1 MRPALLALLLTVP
14 VAVASVATAP
24 VASAQTAHDPPQRVA
39 YRHGAALVASGQ
51 PDAAY
56 ASFADA
62 ARLAELRGDT
72 AVGARARRVL
82 AQMDYNHGARLAW
95 MQRVQDALPYFE
107 AGLANDPTNP
117 RNALGYGHAL
127 ARLGREDDA
136 LAALRMAR
144 DLAERRGD
152 DVLVRTARRA
162 LRDRFLTPLRPYLDR
177 ADVSLPAPL
186 GETMLARLALAD
198 SNAVADDETRYL
210 RARALLGLGRAA
222 DALALAD
229 AFLAHHQGTQDAA
242 APFQYVRGE
251 ALRTLRRSAEAQAA
265 YRAALYGRIV
275 PWAEDRLR
283 AF

>member
-1 MRPALLALLLTVP
+1 MRPALLALLLVAP
-14 VAVASVATAP
+14 VATASVAD
-24 VASAQTAHDPPQRVA
+24 AQTPHDPPQRVA

-56 ASFADA
+56 PYFADA
-62 ARLAELRGDT
+62 ARLAEVRGDT
-72 AVGARARRVL
+72 AVGVRARRVL

-95 MQRVQDALPYFE
+95 MQRTQDALPYFE
-107 AGLANDPTNP
+107 AGLANDPDNP

-136 LAALRMAR
+136 LAALRAAR
-144 DLAERRGD
+144 DIAERRGD

-162 LRDRFLTPLRPYLDR
+162 LRDRFHTPVRPYLDR

-186 GETMLARLALAD
+186 AETMLQRLALAD
-198 SNAVADDETRYL
+198 SNGVADDETRYL
-210 RARALLGLGRAA
+210 RARALLALARPD

-229 AFLAHHQGTQDAA
+229 AFVAQHQGTQDAA

-251 ALRTLRRSAEAQAA
+251 ALRALRRPTEAQAA
-265 YRAALYGRIV
+265 YRAALYGRMV
-275 PWAEDRLR
+275 PWAQDRLR
-283 AF
+283 TF